1 MAAKKRKL
9 GEKLEVSKPR
19 GHEWEIRDGRTVY
32 IIHEKLAKKEGAAE
46 PLMVLTRTTKFWR
59 IKEAYKSIAAG
70 LLTWALAGWLGMI
83 IFHKTV
89 VAPERAFQTL
99 MPVFVGLFAT
109 SSIIL
114 SLVSKVKIPKQRVQD
129 SYDVTGPQIAA
140 SGGSGFL
147 GGIFAAF
154 MPAITPGV
162 GGVLSGNA
170 TGQRD
175 DKVFIMSMGTNRI
188 VYYVGAIAI
197 FLLPL
202 LHMRSGGMAINVNL
216 FFIPQTVEQ
225 YLLVTAAIAI
235 CGFVSFLFLLYSS
248 KLIARLI
255 SVISYQTLNIIALAV
270 VVMIVF
276 LMTGVMG
283 LLIMM
288 VATAIGIVPIMWN
301 SRRLNLLGVILIPIW
316 VNMAGLGPAVAAA
329 LGLG

>member
-1 MAAKKRKL
+1 
-9 GEKLEVSKPR
+9 
-19 GHEWEIRDGRTVY
+19 
-32 IIHEKLAKKEGAAE
+32 
-46 PLMVLTRTTKFWR
+46 
-59 IKEAYKSIAAG
+59 
-70 LLTWALAGWLGMI
+70 
-83 IFHKTV
+83 
-89 VAPERAFQTL
+89 
-99 MPVFVGLFAT
+99 
-109 SSIIL
+109 
-114 SLVSKVKIPKQRVQD
+114 
-129 SYDVTGPQIAA
+129 
-140 SGGSGFL
+140 
-147 GGIFAAF
+147 
-154 MPAITPGV
+154 
-162 GGVLSGNA
+162 
-170 TGQRD
+170 
-175 DKVFIMSMGTNRI
+175 
-188 VYYVGAIAI
+188 
-197 FLLPL
+197 
-202 LHMRSGGMAINVNL
+202 MAINVNL